1 MHFHLPKPLHGWR
14 EFVGEVGIIVIGVL
28 IALSAEQVVE
38 NLHDHASARAAQENI
53 RAEIQSDVSALASRK
68 ANEPCVTRRLD
79 DIAAALAEP
88 TVLKSG
94 PVWVGHPLYATM
106 REDQFHSAEQSGH
119 ANLLP
124 SDEQARYSQI
134 YAYFALYRDAQAA
147 EIRSWADLR
156 VLEQHP
162 PITAVSDWQLRS
174 ALQQARTAR
183 WTMEVV
189 ADLATDAARKLGIRP
204 RTPIFRPH
212 QSACLSFHTPRP
224 QALAI
229 VIADRPGGAVWD
241 EP

>member
-14 EFVGEVGIIVIGVL
+14 EFFGEVAIIVLGVV
-28 IALSAEQVVE
+28 IALTAEQIVE
-38 NLHDHASARAAQENI
+38 DLRERASARAAQENI
-53 RAEIQSDVSALASRK
+53 RAEIKSDVSALAARK
-68 ANEPCVTRRLD
+68 ENEPCVTRRLD
-79 DIAAALAEP
+79 EISATLAHPAALG
-88 TVLKSG
+88 SG
-94 PVWVGHPLYATM
+94 SVWIGHPLYATM

-124 SDEQARYSQI
+124 GDEQARYSQI
-134 YAYFALYRDAQAA
+134 YAYFAFYRDAQAA

-162 PITAVSDWQLRS
+162 PMTAVSDWQLRS

-189 ADLATDAARKLGIRP
+189 ADLATNAARKLGIQPLAAISRP
-204 RTPIFRPH
+204 R
-212 QSACLSFHTPRP
+212 QSACLPFRTPRP
-224 QALAI
+224 RALSI
-229 VIADRPGGAVWD
+229 VVAGRPGAAVYD